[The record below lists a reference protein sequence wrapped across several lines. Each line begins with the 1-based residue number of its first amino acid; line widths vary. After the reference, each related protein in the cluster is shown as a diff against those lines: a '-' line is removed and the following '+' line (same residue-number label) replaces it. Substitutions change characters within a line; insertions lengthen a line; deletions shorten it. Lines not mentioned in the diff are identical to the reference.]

1 MIRRPVNL
9 FPPASKRQNL
19 NIISSDLTQR
29 YSFPNSIWE
38 REGIIRVIRACPA
51 VAVVIRGRKINVKQ
65 GNIDEVIQL

>member
-9 FPPASKRQNL
+9 FPSASKRQNL

-38 REGIIRVIRACPA
+38 REGTIRVIRACPA
-51 VAVVIRGRKINVKQ
+51 VAVVISGEKLDVKK
-65 GNIDEVIQL
+65 GNIDEVIRL